1 MKTLLMTTLFI
12 VTSATSF
19 AASKSPQTLLERCTE
34 MGEKMEMEQFK
45 YHDTV
50 ARMTVQLR
58 QSSTP
63 TIPINLNKV
72 NDYMSALKKSKKT
85 MSRLVES
92 KLYTKCF

>member
-72 NDYMSALKKSKKT
+72 KKSKKT